1 MNHLTNFIS
10 KYRFHILL
18 IAFGMVWMAVLNA
31 LLQLSDQTFIYPDSF
46 SYFDAATDLFV
57 KLRGHCYRP
66 IGMAFIS
73 GLPYV
78 FGAKGTAIFG
88 WSFYVNVFCWLASA
102 LVIFTILRQQI
113 AAKVSF
119 LLALA
124 FLLCVGPATICFH
137 LLTENLY
144 TFLVL
149 LFLFFW
155 ARYLQSH
162 RYLFLSIG
170 LSVLLF
176 SMLVKPGSK
185 FLAIGVLLFCI
196 KIIYSHR
203 KSWSTWFVYGSLGLI
218 ALQLIGMKAQ
228 FGNATLS
235 YIDGITYHNYLCT
248 KAVCY
253 QEGVPYHQI
262 NNERAAYLHQ
272 FSLPERKVI
281 AAADLKQQLTHN
293 TLNLFKAYCA
303 NVWDNTISGSPYI
316 QDCEN
321 RNQTAYFEGSKS
333 FLFSVSK
340 WQNRFFTSIG
350 VILALLTMVRYKQA
364 GKSTVMTSVVLLYTV
379 ILSGVSCSQG
389 DRFHLVIYPF
399 VLLLLGQW
407 ILVMHKKKAFN

>member
-102 LVIFTILRQQI
+102 LVIFTMLRQQI

-137 LLTENLY
+137 LLTENIY

-155 ARYLQSH
+155 ARYQQSH
-162 RYLFLSIG
+162 RYLF
-170 LSVLLF
+170 F
-176 SMLVKPGSK
+176 
-185 FLAIGVLLFCI
+185 
-196 KIIYSHR
+196 
-203 KSWSTWFVYGSLGLI
+203 
-218 ALQLIGMKAQ
+218 
-228 FGNATLS
+228 
-235 YIDGITYHNYLCT
+235 
-248 KAVCY
+248 
-253 QEGVPYHQI
+253 
-262 NNERAAYLHQ
+262 
-272 FSLPERKVI
+272 
-281 AAADLKQQLTHN
+281 
-293 TLNLFKAYCA
+293 
-303 NVWDNTISGSPYI
+303 
-316 QDCEN
+316 DCK
-321 RNQTAYFEGSKS
+321 R
-333 FLFSVSK
+333 
-340 WQNRFFTSIG
+340 I
-350 VILALLTMVRYKQA
+350 
-364 GKSTVMTSVVLLYTV
+364 
-379 ILSGVSCSQG
+379 
-389 DRFHLVIYPF
+389 
-399 VLLLLGQW
+399 
-407 ILVMHKKKAFN
+407 